1 VLAQHNAPVSRAV
14 ALPPDERRAAIVA
27 ATVPLLVEHGAAA
40 LTTRQI
46 AAAAGVAEGTLFR
59 VFPDKDALVR
69 AAVEAACDPAG
80 TESALA
86 AIDPTLPLGQLLF
99 QVVTVLQREYAQA
112 WRVMSAAPPDGD
124 WEKARPLPALVS
136 LLSPHRG
143 ELALTPARSAGQVA
157 AVTLALSH
165 PAIYP
170 GAPAP
175 ASEVVTLLLNGLA
188 P

>member
-1 VLAQHNAPVSRAV
+1 VSRAA
-14 ALPPDERRAAIVA
+14 ALPRDERRAAIVA
-27 ATVPLLVEHGAAA
+27 ATVPLLIEHGAAA

-59 VFPDKDALVR
+59 VFPDKDALLR

-86 AIDPTLPLGQLLF
+86 AIDASLPLAELLL
-99 QVVTVLQREYAQA
+99 QVVTVLQRDYAQA
-112 WRVMSAAPPDGD
+112 WRVMSATPPDGD
-124 WEKARPLPALVS
+124 WEKATPLPALVR
-136 LLSPHRG
+136 LLTAHRG
-143 ELALTPARSAGQVA
+143 ELSLPPARSAGQVA

-175 ASEVVTLLLNGLA
+175 AGEVVALLVNGLTQ
-188 P
+188 

>member
-1 VLAQHNAPVSRAV
+1 MSRAV

-59 VFPDKDALVR
+59 VFPDKDALLR

-80 TESALA
+80 TETALA
-86 AIDPTLPLGQLLF
+86 AIDAALPLDEVLL

-124 WEKARPLPALVS
+124 WEKARALPSLVT
-136 LLSPHRG
+136 LLTPHRKD
-143 ELALTPARSAGQVA
+143 LALTPARAAGQVA

-170 GAPAP
+170 GAPAS
-175 ASEVVTLLLNGLA
+175 AGEVVALLLNGLA
-188 P
+188 R